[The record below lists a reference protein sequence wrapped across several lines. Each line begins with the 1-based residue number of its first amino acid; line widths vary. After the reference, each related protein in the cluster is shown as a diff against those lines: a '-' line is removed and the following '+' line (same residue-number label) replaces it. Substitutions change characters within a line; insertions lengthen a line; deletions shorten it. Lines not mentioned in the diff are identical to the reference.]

1 MNSIKFPDIFS
12 GSSTAVVQGREASA
26 QDLKLLLRSEKG
38 ELFGDPFFGILLKRY
53 MFDQNSYILRDVL
66 IDEIYTQIKAFAPQ
80 IEVNRNDIKLVQEG
94 AKIIAKIK
102 CINREDFTPDMYD
115 LVIFQDEER

>member
-1 MNSIKFPDIFS
+1 MNSIKFPNMFS
-12 GSSTAVVQGREASA
+12 GSSTSVVEGREASS

-53 MFDQNSYILRDVL
+53 VFEQNSYVLRDVL
-66 IDEIYTQIKAFAPQ
+66 IDEIYSQIKAFAPQ
-80 IEVNRNDIKLVQEG
+80 IQVNRNDIKLVQEG
-94 AKIIAKIK
+94 ARITAKIK

-115 LVIFQDEER
+115 LVLFQGEER